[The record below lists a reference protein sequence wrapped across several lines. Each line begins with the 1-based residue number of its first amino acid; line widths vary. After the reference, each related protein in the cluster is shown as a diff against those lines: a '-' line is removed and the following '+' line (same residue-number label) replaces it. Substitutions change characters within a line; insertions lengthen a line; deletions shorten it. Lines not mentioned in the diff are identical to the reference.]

1 MKLFSFCSV
10 VLISGIGSRL
20 LTIRLVPGNHWWYVL
35 SLSFFGIIN
44 IGAAY
49 LMILPFSAPI
59 PTSSFI
65 RVALCICGMA
75 CQDMSYLASSIP
87 YESLMI
93 GSWVT
98 LSLTCRLT
106 MFPVGQRIL
115 SVVMVFCLKSRT
127 APISCKVCLSIN

>member
-1 MKLFSFCSV
+1 M
-10 VLISGIGSRL
+10 
-20 LTIRLVPGNHWWYVL
+20 L

-87 YESLMI
+87 MNRTDRFLGDVRFDLQI
-93 GSWVT
+93 DNVPRGSEDTVYGNG
-98 LSLTCRLT
+98 L
-106 MFPVGQRIL
+106 F
-115 SVVMVFCLKSRT
+115 F
-127 APISCKVCLSIN
+127 